1 MDLFQSIKPLWPIIP
16 SILFILLLN
25 FLIEYYSNYIKGK
38 GGEWRV
44 KNRLNE
50 LDPKQYKILNDIM
63 LPSNGNTNTTQIDHI
78 VVSNHG
84 IFCIETKAY
93 RGKIYGNAFQEKW
106 TQYLSGK
113 KYPFYNPIRQN
124 YAHIKSVE
132 NLIKPIFPAVSVFGF
147 VVFPDVDKLNISG
160 ADNVFM
166 YAKDLMKK
174 IRDVNLQSLTDDG
187 VMSAVEMLS
196 KANITDGN
204 VRKQHDT
211 DTNNLLGRS

>member
-1 MDLFQSIKPLWPIIP
+1 M
-16 SILFILLLN
+16 FILLLN

-50 LDPKQYKILNDIM
+50 LDTKQYKILNDIM

-84 IFCIETKAY
+84 IFCVETKAY

-132 NLIKPIFPAVSVFGF
+132 NLIKTIFPAVSVFGF

-166 YAKDLMKK
+166 YAKDLMKR
-174 IRDVNLQSLTDDG
+174 IESVNLQSLTDDD
-187 VMSAVEMLS
+187 VTNVVELLN
-196 KANITDGN
+196 KANITDRQA
-204 VRKQHDT
+204 RKRHDT
-211 DTNNLLGRS
+211 DTINLKDGVLNN